1 MPKKQTL
8 YRANRSKKTGLPP
21 GSIVFTGQK
30 NNEAASMSLFS
41 YNETTHE
48 EFNNA
53 SIAEIK
59 KIINNEG
66 KKQWININGLH
77 DTSLIEQV
85 GNLYNLHP
93 LLLEDIV
100 NPNQRPKVDEYD
112 NCMYIVARMIYW
124 DEQFNDLQ
132 TEQISFVLHAG
143 GLITFQ
149 EKQRDIFDYVKN
161 RIRTGKGRVRKTG
174 TDYLLYALLDNLV
187 DNYFL
192 ILEKLGDTMETLE
205 EELFN
210 NPKEK
215 TLKTI
220 HHLKREMIILKK
232 SVWPMRDVINNLYR
246 NENELINQST
256 HLYIKDLY
264 DHILQ
269 INENIDIYRDMLTS
283 NQEMYMSSI
292 SNKMNLVMKVLT
304 IISTIFIPLT
314 FIVGIYGMNF
324 KFMPELSW
332 EYGYPGVWIIM
343 IIISLGMLFYFRN
356 KRWL

>member
-1 MPKKQTL
+1 MPKKQTFN
-8 YRANRSKKTGLPP
+8 RANRSKKTGLPP
-21 GSIVFTGQK
+21 GSIVFTGKK
-30 NNEAASMSLFS
+30 NNEPASLSIFS
-41 YNETTHE
+41 YNETSYE
-48 EFNNA
+48 EINNA
-53 SIAEIK
+53 SLAEIK
-59 KIINNEG
+59 KIIINEG
-66 KKQWININGLH
+66 TKQWLNINGLH
-77 DTSLIEQV
+77 DTALIEQI

-124 DEQFNDLQ
+124 DEKFNDLQ
-132 TEQISFVLHAG
+132 TEQISFVLHAK

-149 EKQRDIFDYVKN
+149 EKQGDIFDYVKN

-192 ILEKLGDTMETLE
+192 ILEKLGDTMENLE

-215 TLKTI
+215 TLKSI
-220 HHLKREMIILKK
+220 HQLKREIIILKK
-232 SVWPMRDVINNLYR
+232 SIWPMRDVINNLYR
-246 NENELINQST
+246 NENELIKQST

-292 SNKMNLVMKVLT
+292 SNRMNLVMKVLT

-332 EYGYPGVWIIM
+332 EYGYPSVWIIM
-343 IIISLGMLFYFRN
+343 IIISVAMLLYFRN
-356 KRWL
+356 KKWL